1 MSARGNGGETRV
13 LALAAVIFAGFV
25 PLLVVAP
32 TLTPSDPTILSA
44 AAAEGYNTGVAYRVA
59 VLWALTGIVA
69 ALLAARRG
77 MLPAAPRGAT
87 DAHDSEVPPARRWI
101 ERIVVA
107 LLVLL
112 LLWPPFLARYGPF
125 IEDNIFTNALHRMH
139 GGMMPYRDFE
149 FLYGPLMLVSAS
161 WWTRLVGYSLQG
173 YYTWLLILEVVQ
185 YVVLVALLQRLVPE
199 FRARVL
205 IFVAIAILVAN
216 PLLGLNYNG
225 IRRLLPLA
233 ALLLLSRDPTS
244 TRRAIVAGVM
254 LGLGVAYAH
263 DFGLVALVA
272 SAGLFGLLWLRAPS
286 LALFRTAA
294 LLGAVAI
301 ATWLLVTF
309 LLLGDS
315 FTAYL
320 VDTRSLVT
328 RFSAGEAGFRFY
340 WTANSLA
347 GFALLSL
354 AGVLVGRGIAH
365 WRERAPLW
373 GDSFF
378 VVAMMATL
386 LSLKSG
392 LNRSDVWHL
401 DGALFPLALA
411 FLLPLPRRAFAWSV
425 KEGRVATML
434 LAAFVMTYALGNA
447 PTAAYAGA
455 GLARGAQDV
464 LAGVPPDRDACAPA
478 RAAPCIESERSSGR
492 EEFEALGAYLA
503 EPTQRGRRVM
513 LYGELWGIGP
523 RIGVYK
529 RDHLNDDFIYDDA
542 RGIRAGQ
549 WIAEVPDG
557 LVAIDSGWYARLVAP
572 AGGDTIGATAP
583 FTPSLVKSASVWLAS
598 VHYRGVV
605 VERPLAELR
614 WRRTAGV
621 TVRREF
627 VLDRRFGKFVVLR
640 RRSSP

>member
-1 MSARGNGGETRV
+1 MNERVRAGDARV
-13 LALAAVIFAGFV
+13 LALAAVIFAGFI
-25 PLLVVAP
+25 PLLLVVP
-32 TLTPSDPTILSA
+32 TMIASDPTILSA

-59 VLWALTGIVA
+59 VVWALIGIVS
-69 ALLAARRG
+69 ALLAGRRG
-77 MLPAAPRGAT
+77 MLGESAPIAT
-87 DAHDSEVPPARRWI
+87 DARDIELTPARRWI
-101 ERIVVA
+101 ERLVVA
-107 LLVLL
+107 LVVML

-161 WWTRLVGYSLQG
+161 WWTRLVGYSLES
-173 YYTWLLILEVVQ
+173 YYAWLLLLEVVQ

-205 IFVAIAILVAN
+205 IFLAIAVLLAN

-244 TRRAIVAGVM
+244 TRRAIVAGIM

-294 LLGAVAI
+294 LLGTVAI
-301 ATWLLVTF
+301 ATWLLVAS
-309 LLLGDS
+309 LLLGDA
-315 FTAYL
+315 FPVYL
-320 VDTRSLVT
+320 SDTRSLVT

-365 WRERAPLW
+365 WRERAPIW

-378 VVAMMATL
+378 VVATIATL

-401 DGALFPLALA
+401 DGALFPLAIA
-411 FLLPLPRRAFAWSV
+411 FLLPLPRSAFAWSA

-434 LAAFVMTYALGNA
+434 LAAFALTYALGNA

-455 GLARGAQDV
+455 GLARGAKDV
-464 LAGVPPDRDACAPA
+464 LAGVPPDRGACAPA

-492 EEFEALGAYLA
+492 EEFKALGAWLA
-503 EPTQRGRRVM
+503 EPAQRGRRLM

-523 RIGVYK
+523 RIGAYK

-542 RGIRAGQ
+542 RGLRAGQ
-549 WIAEVPDG
+549 WLTEVPDA
-557 LVAIDSGWYARLVAP
+557 LVAIDSGWYARLFAP
-572 AGGDTIGATAP
+572 PGADTIGATAP
-583 FTPSLVKSASVWLAS
+583 FTPSIVKSASVWLAS

-614 WRRTAGV
+614 WRRTVGA

-627 VLDRRFGKFVVLR
+627 AFDRRFGKLVVLR